1 MLLTIFL
8 LIVLLIFFLIIVRLT
23 KYLLIVVRYFKA
35 RKFLY
40 NDTKNSELSKKQVE
54 DSERF
59 DLENIL
65 IWHEGL
71 WVPGSIIYVLD
82 CLNHYEKV
90 EINPRKH
97 FFYKLME
104 QKLILS
110 GKLVDV
116 NQNIE
121 RLEKNNFL
129 SLMDKFYA
137 MKTCIKKKTEIQYKQ
152 KLTEIKLELYRL
164 NSDMDYDPEDKE
176 RPSLDEID

>member
-54 DSERF
+54 DYERF

-65 IWHEGL
+65 ILHEGL

-82 CLNHYEKV
+82 RLNHYEKV

>member
-1 MLLTIFL
+1 
-8 LIVLLIFFLIIVRLT
+8 
-23 KYLLIVVRYFKA
+23 
-35 RKFLY
+35 
-40 NDTKNSELSKKQVE
+40 
-54 DSERF
+54 
-59 DLENIL
+59 
-65 IWHEGL
+65 
-71 WVPGSIIYVLD
+71 
-82 CLNHYEKV
+82 
-90 EINPRKH
+90 
-97 FFYKLME
+97 ME

-129 SLMDKFYA
+129 SPADKFYA